1 MSHQLFP
8 TAIIFAQ
15 TGMYR
20 KGASMAGNNKLFS
33 WKLNEVVV
41 LVVLSIA
48 IGVLFW
54 AWTFIAALAKPL
66 SAIGLDYLLAGVWF
80 IGGTLVAFIIR
91 RPGAALLGEVL
102 AAILEGF
109 ITQWG
114 ITAAIWGLVQG
125 LGAEVVFAATRYK
138 KWNLPTMLLAALV
151 SSIFSYVL
159 DFFYSQYWTL
169 QAWIWPIQIVSVSVG
184 GLFWAGWL
192 AYRIG
197 RGIIR
202 TGVASN
208 LRCAD
213 DLVRDEQAG
222 DRE

>member
-1 MSHQLFP
+1 
-8 TAIIFAQ
+8 
-15 TGMYR
+15 
-20 KGASMAGNNKLFS
+20 MAGNNKLFS

-41 LVVLSIA
+41 LAVLSIA

-125 LGAEVVFAATRYK
+125 LGAEAVFAATRYK
-138 KWNLPTMLLAALV
+138 KWNLPVMLAAALG
-151 SSIFSYVL
+151 SSIFSYIL

-169 QAWIWPIQIVSVSVG
+169 QPWVWPIQIISVSAG

-213 DLVRDEQAG
+213 DLI
-222 DRE
+222 REETAENQE

>member
-1 MSHQLFP
+1 
-8 TAIIFAQ
+8 
-15 TGMYR
+15 
-20 KGASMAGNNKLFS
+20 MAGKNSLFS
-33 WKLNEVVV
+33 WKLNEIVV

-54 AWTFIAALAKPL
+54 AWTLVSALAKPL
-66 SAIGLDYLLAGVWF
+66 SAFGLDYLLAGMWF
-80 IGGTLVAFIIR
+80 VGGTLVAFLIR
-91 RPGAALLGEVL
+91 RPGAALAAELI

-125 LGAEVVFAATRYK
+125 LGVELVFAATRYK
-138 KWNLPTMLLAALV
+138 KWNRSTMILAALV
-151 SSIFSYVL
+151 SSLFSYTL

-169 QAWIWPIQIVSVSVG
+169 QAWVWPIQIVSISLG
-184 GLFWAGWL
+184 GIFWAGLL
-192 AYRIG
+192 AYSIG

-208 LRCAD
+208 LLSGD
-213 DLVRDEQAG
+213 DLV
-222 DRE
+222 

>member
-1 MSHQLFP
+1 
-8 TAIIFAQ
+8 
-15 TGMYR
+15 
-20 KGASMAGNNKLFS
+20 MAGNNKLFS
-33 WKLNEVVV
+33 WKLNEIVV

-66 SAIGLDYLLAGVWF
+66 GAIGLDYLLAGVWF
-80 IGGTLVAFIIR
+80 IAGTLVAFIIR

-125 LGAEVVFAATRYK
+125 LGAEAVFAATRYK
-138 KWNLPTMLLAALV
+138 KWNLPTMLAAALL
-151 SSIFSYVL
+151 SSIFSYIL

-169 QAWIWPIQIVSVSVG
+169 QAWVWPIQIVSVSVG

-208 LRCAD
+208 LRSAD
-213 DLVRDEQAG
+213 DLVLEDQTTDQA
-222 DRE
+222 

>member
-1 MSHQLFP
+1 
-8 TAIIFAQ
+8 
-15 TGMYR
+15 
-20 KGASMAGNNKLFS
+20 MAGNNKEFS

-54 AWTFIAALAKPL
+54 AWTFIAGLAKPL
-66 SAIGLDYLLAGVWF
+66 SAFGLDYLLAGVWF

-125 LGAEVVFAATRYK
+125 LGAEAVFAATRYK
-138 KWNLPTMLLAALV
+138 KWNLPTMLMAALV
-151 SSIFSYVL
+151 SSIFSYIL

-169 QAWIWPIQIVSVSVG
+169 QAWVWPIQIGSITLG
-184 GLFWAGWL
+184 GIFWAGWL

-213 DLVRDEQAG
+213 DLVQDETEG
-222 DRE
+222 DQD

>member
-1 MSHQLFP
+1 
-8 TAIIFAQ
+8 
-15 TGMYR
+15 
-20 KGASMAGNNKLFS
+20 MAGNNNLFS

-125 LGAEVVFAATRYK
+125 LGAELVFAATGYK
-138 KWNLPTMLLAALV
+138 TWNLPTLLLAALL
-151 SSIFSYVL
+151 SSIFSYIL

-169 QAWIWPIQIVSVSVG
+169 QAWVWPIQIASVAAG

-208 LRCAD
+208 LRSAD
-213 DLVRDEQAG
+213 DLLREEQA
-222 DRE
+222 EA

>member
-1 MSHQLFP
+1 
-8 TAIIFAQ
+8 
-15 TGMYR
+15 
-20 KGASMAGNNKLFS
+20 MAGNNKLFS

-125 LGAEVVFAATRYK
+125 LGAEAVFAATRYK
-138 KWNLPTMLLAALV
+138 KWNLGTMLLAALG
-151 SSIFSYVL
+151 SSICSYIL

-169 QAWIWPIQIVSVSVG
+169 QAWVWPIQIVSITAG

-192 AYRIG
+192 AYRTG

-208 LRCAD
+208 LRAAD
-213 DLVRDEQAG
+213 DLVRDEQA
-222 DRE
+222 EA

>member
-1 MSHQLFP
+1 
-8 TAIIFAQ
+8 
-15 TGMYR
+15 
-20 KGASMAGNNKLFS
+20 MAGKNSLFS
-33 WKLNEVVV
+33 WKLNEIVV

-54 AWTFIAALAKPL
+54 AWTLVSALAKPL

-80 IGGTLVAFIIR
+80 VGGTLTAFLIR
-91 RPGAALLGEVL
+91 RPGAALGGEL
-102 AAILEGF
+102 IAAILEGF

-125 LGAEVVFAATRYK
+125 LGVELVFAATGYK
-138 KWNLPTMLLAALV
+138 KWNRWTMILAALV
-151 SSIFSYVL
+151 SSLFSYTL

-169 QAWIWPIQIVSVSVG
+169 QAWVWPIQIVSVSVG
-184 GLFWAGWL
+184 GIFWAGIV
-192 AYRIG
+192 AYAIG

-208 LRCAD
+208 LLSGD
-213 DLVRDEQAG
+213 DLV
-222 DRE
+222 

>member
-1 MSHQLFP
+1 MLALSLCFR
-8 TAIIFAQ
+8 TEKSSD
-15 TGMYR
+15 TG
-20 KGASMAGNNKLFS
+20 KGVRMAGKNALFS
-33 WKLNEVVV
+33 WKLNEVVI

-54 AWTFIAALAKPL
+54 AWTFIEALAKPL
-66 SAIGLDYLLAGVWF
+66 EAIGLRYLMSGVWF
-80 IGGTLVAFIIR
+80 IGGTLVAFLIR

-125 LGAEVVFAATRYK
+125 IGAEAAFALGRYK
-138 KWNLPTMLLAALV
+138 KWNLPMMLLAGFASALC
-151 SSIFSYVL
+151 SYIL

-169 QAWIWPIQIVSVSVG
+169 QPWLWPVQIIAISVS

-192 AYRIG
+192 SYQIG

-202 TGVASN
+202 TGVTSN
-208 LRCAD
+208 LLSGD
-213 DLVRDEQAG
+213 DLVKE
-222 DRE
+222 ESEE

>member
-1 MSHQLFP
+1 
-8 TAIIFAQ
+8 
-15 TGMYR
+15 
-20 KGASMAGNNKLFS
+20 MAGNNKLFS
-33 WKLNEVVV
+33 WKLNEIVV

-54 AWTFIAALAKPL
+54 AWTFVTALAKPL
-66 SAIGLDYLLAGVWF
+66 GAFGLDYLLVGVWL

-109 ITQWG
+109 ITHWG

-125 LGAEVVFAATRYK
+125 LGAEAVFAATKYK
-138 KWNLPTMLLAALV
+138 KWDLTTMLGAALL
-151 SSIFSYVL
+151 SSIFSYIL
-159 DFFYSQYWTL
+159 DFFYSQYWSL
-169 QAWIWPIQIVSVSVG
+169 QAWVWPIQIVSISAG

-192 AYRIG
+192 AYKIG

-202 TGVASN
+202 TGVISN
-208 LRCAD
+208 LRCAE
-213 DLVRDEQAG
+213 DLGLDEQNG

>member
-1 MSHQLFP
+1 
-8 TAIIFAQ
+8 
-15 TGMYR
+15 
-20 KGASMAGNNKLFS
+20 MAGNNKLFS

-54 AWTFIAALAKPL
+54 AWTFIAGLAKPL
-66 SAIGLDYLLAGVWF
+66 SAFGLDYLLAGVWF

-125 LGAEVVFAATRYK
+125 LGAEAVFAATRYK
-138 KWNLPTMLLAALV
+138 KWNLPTILMAALV
-151 SSIFSYVL
+151 SSIFSYIL

-169 QAWIWPIQIVSVSVG
+169 QAWVWPIQIVSVSVG

-213 DLVRDEQAG
+213 DLVLDEQAG

>member
-1 MSHQLFP
+1 
-8 TAIIFAQ
+8 
-15 TGMYR
+15 
-20 KGASMAGNNKLFS
+20 MAGNNKLFS

-54 AWTFIAALAKPL
+54 AWTFIAAFAKPL
-66 SAIGLDYLLAGVWF
+66 SAVGLDYLLAGVWF

-125 LGAEVVFAATRYK
+125 LGAEAVFAVTGYK
-138 KWNLPTMLLAALV
+138 KWNLPTMLAAALL
-151 SSIFSYVL
+151 SSIFSYIL

-169 QAWIWPIQIVSVSVG
+169 QAWVWPIQIVSVSVG

-213 DLVRDEQAG
+213 DLVLDEQA
-222 DRE
+222 DEQA